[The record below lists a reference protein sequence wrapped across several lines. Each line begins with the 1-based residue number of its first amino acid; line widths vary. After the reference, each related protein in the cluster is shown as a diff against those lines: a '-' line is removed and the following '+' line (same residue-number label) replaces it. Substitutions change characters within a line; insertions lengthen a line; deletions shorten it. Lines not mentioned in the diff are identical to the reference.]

1 MFPGNPNP
9 FLQATPGKVVLDI
22 QRKRMPSGQIVEARK
37 TEVTILENG
46 RWHKETVWEIDP
58 GMADGTSPELRDVRE
73 CHLCISLFHKDNV
86 RQCVACGRDYC
97 GRPECRGEVRMS
109 EDEIIILC
117 APCARANNTGLL
129 SRLSRKFWRLGK

>member
-22 QRKRMPSGQIVEARK
+22 QRKRMPSGQIVEIR
-37 TEVTILENG
+37 TVEETVLENG
-46 RWHKETVWEIDP
+46 RWRREKVREYDP
-58 GMADGTSPELRDVRE
+58 DMADGTRPDIGLIRE
-73 CHLCISLFHKDNV
+73 CHVCLHLWHAVNVTRCI
-86 RQCVACGRDYC
+86 ACGRDYC
-97 GRPECRGEVRMS
+97 RFRECRGEVRMS